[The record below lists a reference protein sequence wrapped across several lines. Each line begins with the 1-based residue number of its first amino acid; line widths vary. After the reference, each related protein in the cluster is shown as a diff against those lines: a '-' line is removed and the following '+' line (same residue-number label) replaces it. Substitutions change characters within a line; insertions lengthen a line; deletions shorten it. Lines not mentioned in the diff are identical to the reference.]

1 MAVNNINKSQ
11 IQSMVEYYVNSY
23 LKNSKNIF
31 VGESFTIGTR
41 LPGSDVGENS
51 LTVGVNNAAQS
62 PHSIAMGSNN
72 IAGNNSGD
80 IGKNGNSSIAF
91 GDHTRAFSNF
101 QLVHGKYNKSDSNNR
116 YAHIVGGGD
125 GKGEAITE
133 ENTKNIYALDWE
145 GNAEFAGTVKVNCEY
160 DPETET
166 VNGEELATVNYI
178 DKNIAIKFF
187 PYHRVDEDT
196 IKIYVDELD
205 PYTIYKVKM
214 DGKYEKIVFYV
225 RSPFGDIPFINSDS
239 SINKY
244 NMFVSNKTEQEM
256 TFIVNSEVYTIDL
269 KTGRVIK
276 KIDGS
281 FAGPDFDE
289 EGNLNL
295 NFAEIDDEGGPNP
308 NKTWSSAKITE
319 ELANDF
325 NEARITMDENKN
337 SYLILTRHSGE
348 EVSLQL
354 PVYIPEVN
362 IKEAD
367 IERWNKKMDN
377 PTGGKVGQIMGLTAT
392 GPAWID
398 PIGSGEGSEIIAATA
413 SQIGY
418 VSNKPG
424 LDTVQKALDALL
436 YEAPNITSFTADKS
450 FERIRELGDKV
461 DIPITFSW
469 DYTSFSNID
478 KITLSYVPSIVP
490 TAKSAIYSAKSI
502 TSDTTFILTIT
513 DQQGGSASE
522 SGSYSFGL
530 AKYYGVSVEP
540 AAYNEAFVKG
550 LQKKIGTGKGETI
563 TVNAAANQYIYYCIP
578 CKWGTPIFNVGGFDG
593 GFDEVSSFN
602 ITNTYGHTELYSVW
616 RSDNY
621 SLGKTTVV
629 IR

>member
-187 PYHRVDEDT
+187 PYHRIDEDT

-362 IKEAD
+362 VTKAD
-367 IERWNKKMDN
+367 IEGWNRKMDN

-398 PIGSGEGSEIIAATA
+398 PVGSGEGSEIIAAYA
-413 SQIGY
+413 SQIKY

-436 YEAPNITSFTADKS
+436 YEAPNITSFTADKA
-450 FERIRELGDKV
+450 FGIRELGDNV

-469 DYTSFSNID
+469 DYTSFSDID
-478 KITLSYVPSIVP
+478 KVTLSNIPSIVS
-490 TAKSAIYSAKSI
+490 TAKSAIYSAKAI
-502 TSDTTFILTIT
+502 TSNTTFTLTIT
-513 DQQGGSASE
+513 DQQGGSASR
-522 SGSYSFGL
+522 SGSYNFGL

-540 AAYNEAFVKG
+540 VVYDEAFVK
-550 LQKKIGTGKGETI
+550 
-563 TVNAAANQYIYYCIP
+563 
-578 CKWGTPIFNVGGFDG
+578 
-593 GFDEVSSFN
+593 S
-602 ITNTYGHTELYSVW
+602 
-616 RSDNY
+616 
-621 SLGKTTVV
+621 
-629 IR
+629 

>member
-1 MAVNNINKSQ
+1 
-11 IQSMVEYYVNSY
+11 
-23 LKNSKNIF
+23 
-31 VGESFTIGTR
+31 
-41 LPGSDVGENS
+41 
-51 LTVGVNNAAQS
+51 
-62 PHSIAMGSNN
+62 
-72 IAGNNSGD
+72 
-80 IGKNGNSSIAF
+80 
-91 GDHTRAFSNF
+91 
-101 QLVHGKYNKSDSNNR
+101 
-116 YAHIVGGGD
+116 
-125 GKGEAITE
+125 
-133 ENTKNIYALDWE
+133 
-145 GNAEFAGTVKVNCEY
+145 
-160 DPETET
+160 
-166 VNGEELATVNYI
+166 
-178 DKNIAIKFF
+178 
-187 PYHRVDEDT
+187 
-196 IKIYVDELD
+196 
-205 PYTIYKVKM
+205 
-214 DGKYEKIVFYV
+214 
-225 RSPFGDIPFINSDS
+225 
-239 SINKY
+239 
-244 NMFVSNKTEQEM
+244 M

-325 NEARITMDENKN
+325 NEARITMDEKNN

-362 IKEAD
+362 ITKAD
-367 IERWNKKMDN
+367 IEGWNRKMDN
-377 PTGGKVGQIMGLTAT
+377 PTGGKVGQVMTFTAT

-398 PIGSGEGSEIIAATA
+398 PVGSGEGSEIIAATA

-436 YEAPNITSFTADKS
+436 YEAPNITSFTADKA
-450 FERIRELGDKV
+450 FGIRELGDKV

-522 SGSYSFGL
+522 LGSYSFGL

-621 SLGKTTVV
+621 SLGKTTVA